1 MYNIIS
7 VRVYLILLWD
17 FMNTRSAKGYIK
29 FSFSLFITFLTCVI
43 IAVGVALFH
52 SQYFANKI
60 IEYKSSEIS
69 QEFNNSDSLSL
80 TARNML
86 HKRDDISY
94 LNIFNEEGV
103 LQENFSIGDAVG
115 TKEVVLKLFDG
126 QFIGLGLRD
135 DVVPLVDSYAL
146 SWSLIIGIISAIIL
160 LFIIS
165 IRDSKETKPLKEFE
179 KAMESISQGDY
190 TVRLGGSFLGQD
202 GKKDYNSTYMIFN
215 KMARNLYVKYRKR
228 NISYVPSM
236 DVPLELKENNDLDN
250 GVSDSNSELEYK
262 LEDEPEDT
270 SAGLI
275 DQEFLSDEG
284 NKDEGSEVKVK
295 LETSDISTEQD
306 NNNKGGVMDQVEKTE
321 DDLDGQEIQ
330 EVRKE
335 PETSVEE
342 TVRRSFF
349 VSAVAKSHEARSDL
363 RHVSVLVVIT
373 EGLDNLL
380 CEEYMQSFSEMV
392 VSYGGRIDHSSQSGF
407 VAVFDPSD
415 DNYPCM
421 RPICAA
427 VEILTKL
434 ADTAIRSKSENMKTV
449 TGKVGI
455 STKSLSGVLQSGV
468 LQSGVLQSDVSDSL
482 EDLIEDAKQI
492 CEITQTWKLSISSE
506 LYEEVKDFVEARK
519 YTVDGKDIYSVKGVE
534 HGVVRPEGR
543 PEKTDM

>member
-7 VRVYLILLWD
+7 VRVYLILTWD

-126 QFIGLGLRD
+126 QFIGLGLRT

-202 GKKDYNSTYMIFN
+202 GSKKDYNSTYMIFN
-215 KMARNLYVKYRKR
+215 KMARHLYVKYRER

-250 GVSDSNSELEYK
+250 GVSDSSSELEYK

-275 DQEFLSDEG
+275 GQEFLLDEG

-306 NNNKGGVMDQVEKTE
+306 NNNNGEVMDQVEKTE

-330 EVRKE
+330 EVPKE

-373 EGLDNLL
+373 EGLENLP
-380 CEEYMQSFSEMV
+380 CEEYMQSFSEMI
-392 VSYGGRIDHSSQSGF
+392 VSYGGKIDHSLQSVF
-407 VAVFDPSD
+407 VAVFNPSD

-421 RPICAA
+421 RPMCAA

-455 STKSLSGVLQSGV
+455 STKSL
-468 LQSGVLQSDVSDSL
+468 SDVSDSL